1 MNIAEM
7 IKLGMKGFKP
17 SDIRSINDSGIE
29 TKDIISLAEN
39 GYKAADVNELI
50 AFAKENVQPTAE
62 QPAVQPDS
70 QEHEPHGPA
79 DTPAQGEEKPDYDK
93 QLADQSAEIAKLKQ
107 QLAAAQKA
115 NSQQNLG
122 SAEPA
127 DPRQAVQNIFKEIY

>member
-7 IKLGMKGFKP
+7 IKLGVKGFKP

-29 TKDIISLAEN
+29 TKDIISLAES

-50 AFAKENVQPTAE
+50 AFAKENAQPTAE
-62 QPAVQPDS
+62 QPAVQPGS
-70 QEHEPHGPA
+70 QEHEPHGLA

-122 SAEPA
+122 SAEPVN
-127 DPRQAVQNIFKEIY
+127 PRQAVQNIFKEIY

>member
-1 MNIAEM
+1 M
-7 IKLGMKGFKP
+7 
-17 SDIRSINDSGIE
+17 
-29 TKDIISLAEN
+29 
-39 GYKAADVNELI
+39 NELI
-50 AFAKENVQPTAE
+50 AFAKENAQPTAE
-62 QPAVQPDS
+62 QPAVQPGS

-79 DTPAQGEEKPDYDK
+79 DTPAQGEQKSDYDK

-122 SAEPA
+122 GAEPV

>member
-7 IKLGMKGFKP
+7 IKLGVKGFKP

-29 TKDIISLAEN
+29 TKDIISLAES

-50 AFAKENVQPTAE
+50 AFAKENAKTKAE
-62 QPAVQPDS
+62 QPAVQPGS
-70 QEHEPHGPA
+70 QEEKPHGPA
-79 DTPAQGEEKPDYDK
+79 DTPAQGEQKTDYDK
-93 QLADQSAEIAKLKQ
+93 QLAEQSAEIAKLKQ

-127 DPRQAVQNIFKEIY
+127 DPRKEVQNIFKNIY

>member
-50 AFAKENVQPTAE
+50 AFAKENAEKKAEPPVVQPG
-62 QPAVQPDS
+62 S
-70 QEHEPHGPA
+70 QEHEPQGPA
-79 DTPAQGEEKPDYDK
+79 DTPAQGEQKTDYDK
-93 QLADQSAEIAKLKQ
+93 QLAEQSAEIAKLKQ

-115 NSQQNLG
+115 NSQRNLG
-122 SAEPA
+122 SADPA
-127 DPRQAVQNIFKEIY
+127 DPRKEVQNIFKNIY

>member
-7 IKLGMKGFKP
+7 IKLGVKGFKP
-17 SDIRSINDSGIE
+17 SDIRSINDSGID
-29 TKDIISLAEN
+29 TKDIISLAES

-50 AFAKENVQPTAE
+50 AFAKESAETKAE
-62 QPAVQPDS
+62 QPVVQPVS
-70 QEHEPHGPA
+70 QELEPHGPA
-79 DTPAQGEEKPDYDK
+79 DTPAQGEDKTDYDK

-122 SAEPA
+122 STEPVN
-127 DPRQAVQNIFKEIY
+127 PRQAVQNIFKEIY

>member
-29 TKDIISLAEN
+29 TKDIISLAES

-50 AFAKENVQPTAE
+50 AFAKETAETKAE
-62 QPAVQPDS
+62 QPVS
-70 QEHEPHGPA
+70 QELEPHGPA
-79 DTPAQGEEKPDYDK
+79 DTPAQGEQKTDYDK

-122 SAEPA
+122 SAEPVN
-127 DPRQAVQNIFKEIY
+127 PRQAVQNIFKEIY

>member
-1 MNIAEM
+1 MNIADM
-7 IKLGMKGFKP
+7 IRLGVKGFKP

-29 TKDIISLAEN
+29 TKDIISLAES

-50 AFAKENVQPTAE
+50 AFAKEQPVVQP
-62 QPAVQPDS
+62 VS
-70 QEHEPHGPA
+70 QELKPQGPA
-79 DTPAQGEEKPDYDK
+79 DTPAQGEQKTDYDK
-93 QLADQSAEIAKLKQ
+93 QLAEQSAEIAKLKQ

-127 DPRQAVQNIFKEIY
+127 DPRKEVQNIFKNIY

>member
-1 MNIAEM
+1 MNIADM
-7 IKLGMKGFKP
+7 IRLGVKGFKP

-29 TKDIISLAEN
+29 TKDIISLAES

-50 AFAKENVQPTAE
+50 AFAKENAETKAE
-62 QPAVQPDS
+62 QPAVQPGS
-70 QEHEPHGPA
+70 QEEKPQGPA
-79 DTPAQGEEKPDYDK
+79 DTPAQGEQKTDYDK

-127 DPRQAVQNIFKEIY
+127 DPRKEVQNIFKNIY

>member
-17 SDIRSINDSGIE
+17 SDIRSINESGID

-50 AFAKENVQPTAE
+50 AFAKENAKQTAE
-62 QPAVQPDS
+62 QPVVQPETSEDKP
-70 QEHEPHGPA
+70 QGPA
-79 DTPAQGEEKPDYDK
+79 DHTDTGAGSVDYDK
-93 QLADQSAEIAKLKQ
+93 QLAEQNTEIANLKK
-107 QLAAAQKA
+107 QLAAAQRA

-122 SAEPA
+122 SNEPA
-127 DPRQAVQNIFKEIY
+127 NPRSAVQEAFKQIY

>member
-29 TKDIISLAEN
+29 TKDIISLAES

-50 AFAKENVQPTAE
+50 AFAKENAEPKAE
-62 QPAVQPDS
+62 QPAVQPVN
-70 QEHEPHGPA
+70 QEEKPHGPA
-79 DTPAQGEEKPDYDK
+79 DTPAQGEQKTDYDK
-93 QLADQSAEIAKLKQ
+93 QLAEQSAEIAKLKQ

-122 SAEPA
+122 SNEPA
-127 DPRQAVQNIFKEIY
+127 DPRKEVQNIFKNIY